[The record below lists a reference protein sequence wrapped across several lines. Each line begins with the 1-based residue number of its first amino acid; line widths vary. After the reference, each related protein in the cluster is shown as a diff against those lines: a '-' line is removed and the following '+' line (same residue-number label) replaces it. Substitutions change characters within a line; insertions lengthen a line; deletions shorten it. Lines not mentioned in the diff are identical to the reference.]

1 MNRGGD
7 GANCDDPSWIIGN
20 ASSSQLGDAIA
31 AGSSPVS
38 SLMRFDTPES
48 VRVFQMISPEQKIF
62 HLITDCTA

>member
-31 AGSSPVS
+31 AGSEWFIRTMRRRRILQDS
-38 SLMRFDTPES
+38 STAKLKSRRTL
-48 VRVFQMISPEQKIF
+48 RVLLLS
-62 HLITDCTA
+62 HL